1 MFWFTM
7 HESIASLEPPKVPER
22 PSIDQLQKLQKL
34 QNDYKAV
41 KKENIVKVKSFPE
54 HAVTRKKLFKKSNL
68 DFNATNSTKKCDCE
82 LEKSFNVNVNQ
93 LFSLALNAVN
103 SLNITL
109 KSFDVTSGQI
119 VAIDRFRNTF
129 VLLVSDQANRSSS
142 VKILGYGSILG
153 KHKLDCTSKNLLA
166 LIGGKNK

>member
-1 MFWFTM
+1 MKSTLTKNILTLTIILCLMFWFAM

-22 PSIDQLQKLQKL
+22 PSINQLQKL
-34 QNDYKAV
+34 QNDYKTT
-41 KKENIVKVKSFPE
+41 S
-54 HAVTRKKLFKKSNL
+54 LKSNL
-68 DFNATNSTKKCDCE
+68 DFNAMNSTEKCDCE

-119 VAIDRFRNTF
+119 VVIDRFRNTF
-129 VLLVSDQANRSSS
+129 VLLVSSQADRSSN
-142 VKILGYGSILG
+142 VKILGYSSILG
-153 KHKLDCTSKNLLA
+153 KHKLDRTSKNLLA
-166 LIGGKNK
+166 LISEKNK